1 VDEELGPLEKA
12 VGPDRRAFLK
22 GLVIGGAFA
31 VPVVSSFTMS
41 GMQSVFAATPGST
54 TIATVPNTLPPTPL
68 NNFPTEVACFTVTPT
83 GLDVTTT
90 DGAVQ
95 LHLVVPAGA
104 LPTGSSVCIYR
115 ANLAAFDS
123 VVPSGQTPVSGYGV
137 VWSIPLP
144 PGGAPNAASPITLT
158 VTDPAVSNAAPIY
171 AVDKTTGALTGG
183 GTASGDTW
191 IVAFVVDPGFIVTAV
206 PTAAAAP
213 TTATFTG

>member
-54 TIATVPNTLPPTPL
+54 TIAANTNTSPPTPL
-68 NNFPTEVACFTVTPT
+68 NNFPTEVACFTVTLT

-104 LPTGSSVCIYR
+104 LPAGSSVCIYR

-137 VWSIPLP
+137 VWSVPG
-144 PGGAPNAASPITLT
+144 GGAPNATAPITLT

-183 GTASGDTW
+183 GTASSDTW
-191 IVAFVVDPGFIVTAV
+191 IVAFVVDPGFIVTA
-206 PTAAAAP
+206 AAP
-213 TTATFTG
+213 TTAAFTG